1 MSEGRDAAAP
11 AAFVVFYGR
20 HADRL
25 REALCLAL
33 GDIELGTEAAAEALA
48 RAREHWPEVSTEPNP
63 AGWTYRA
70 GLAWARTRQARTR
83 PRDRDAAAPVPT
95 RHADLTT
102 RLHRLGVEQRAAVVC
117 RYLLDWSVEETAAV
131 LELPVETVE
140 SRLTRALERLAQAVD
155 DA

>member
-1 MSEGRDAAAP
+1 MSEGREAAAP

-33 GDIELGTEAAAEALA
+33 GDIE
-48 RAREHWPEVSTEPNP
+48 
-63 AGWTYRA
+63 
-70 GLAWARTRQARTR
+70 
-83 PRDRDAAAPVPT
+83 RDRDAAAPVPT

-102 RLHRLGVEQRAAVVC
+102 RLHRLGVEQRATVVC

-140 SRLTRALERLAQAVD
+140 SRLARALERLAQAVD